1 MPPLLT
7 LVFTDVVE
15 SSATKRHVSLG
26 RDDRERDH
34 TYLENVQARHFDLV
48 RACCLAHRGKEVST
62 SGDAFFLTFEDP
74 VEAVRCAID
83 IQKRLSAQP
92 IETPRGPLRL
102 RIGVHSGFP
111 EFFDDSWHG
120 TDVDTAARIEAA
132 ATERQILLSSR
143 TYELVRHMTDVRFLA
158 RGDFALKGV
167 DRVTLWE
174 ADWDGKGPR
183 PTSARPLPTRL
194 WRNPAWLSFAMAA
207 VVAIGAIEVYR
218 AHVEQR
224 ARTGAQSGPGINDR
238 RSVAVLRFKNQG
250 SQDDAWLGTALS
262 EMVTE
267 QLAAGDQLRAIPGE
281 EVARTSSDL
290 SLAGMFSFG
299 EVLLNKIQTNL
310 GSDYIVTGSYTLTG
324 DSPARGVRVSLQ
336 LQDTHSG
343 QVLSSPSYDGTVDA
357 LPDVAKRIASDVRTA
372 LTVPAPTDMERTQAS
387 AAAPSNPE
395 ALRLYAE
402 GLDKLRAF
410 DLLEARDRLER
421 TIQLEPNYALAH
433 AALAD
438 TLQLLGYDALARDEA
453 KRAVE
458 LSGDL
463 SQKDR
468 RSIDARYRAISAD
481 WDEAAK
487 LYGALWEVYDDEP
500 TFAIEEAHAQA
511 EAGHAQD
518 ALATLEALR
527 RSDARARTDP
537 RTDYEEALAAEKLS
551 DVKRQHAAA
560 AKAAKEASQ
569 RGATL
574 LAAEAYWQDCNALLA
589 LGNTKGAEGSCQQA
603 NQWSDSSAAKQV
615 KARSLT
621 ALSNLM
627 DAEGKP
633 EQVMALRKQALED
646 AEEIGSRKDIIGA
659 LMNLANLQST
669 EGHIADAQSNERQ
682 AIQIAREIGDK
693 QQLLD
698 LQNNLA
704 SDSKTVGE
712 YQDAKTQYQD
722 SLETARGIGDQG
734 GVSTALQNLGS
745 LCLLAGDLTCAEK
758 DVKQGLN
765 ISQAAHLEAVT
776 ASGFENLGDIQLVRG
791 IFSDARKNYEN
802 ELALFTKE
810 NDTADIASAHLALA
824 KLSFEQGKIADAE
837 NEARQSIQ
845 GFQAEKLADSEADA
859 HTALAR
865 CLISQGKLADAGHEI
880 AAADQLRAQD
890 RIIRISLGITE
901 AQLAAR
907 SGDLATAR
915 QELNSQLADAK
926 ARNLVG
932 LEFEARLALAEIAPH
947 SQSNKAVLAALQND
961 ARASGYLLLAKEAE
975 DLQSSH

>member
-1 MPPLLT
+1 MPLLT
-7 LVFTDVVE
+7 IVFTDVVE

-34 TYLENVQARHFDLV
+34 AYLENVQTRHFDLI
-48 RACCLAHRGKEVST
+48 RASCQAHHGKEVST

-74 VEAVRCAID
+74 VEGVRCAVD
-83 IQKRLSAQP
+83 IQERLAAQP
-92 IETPRGPLRL
+92 IDTPRGPLRL

-111 EFFDDSWHG
+111 EFFEDSWHG
-120 TDVDTAARIEAA
+120 TDVDTAARVEAA

-143 TYELVRHMTDVRFLA
+143 TYELVRHMTDVRFLP

-167 DRVTLWE
+167 DRITLWE

-183 PTSARPLPTRL
+183 PTSARPLPARQ
-194 WRNPAWLSFAMAA
+194 WRSPAWLSIAMA
-207 VVAIGAIEVYR
+207 VVVVIGAVEVYR
-218 AHVEQR
+218 AHVDRR
-224 ARTGAQSGPGINDR
+224 ARTGAESGPAANER
-238 RSVAVLRFKNQG
+238 RSVAVLQFKNQG

-267 QLAAGDQLRAIPGE
+267 QLAAGDQLRAIPGDD
-281 EVARTSSDL
+281 VARTYSDL

-299 EVLLNKIQTNL
+299 QVLLSKIQANL
-310 GSDYIVTGSYTLTG
+310 GSDYIVSGSYTLTG
-324 DSPARGVRVSLQ
+324 DTAARGVRISLQ

-343 QVLSSPSYDGTVDA
+343 RVLSSSSYDGTLDA
-357 LPDVAKRIASDVRTA
+357 LSDVAKRIATDVRAA
-372 LTVPAPTDMERTQAS
+372 LTVPAPTDIERTQAD
-387 AAAPSNPE
+387 AAAPSNPQ

-410 DLLEARDRLER
+410 DLLEARDRLEHA
-421 TIQLEPNYALAH
+421 IQLEPNYALAH

-438 TLQLLGYDALARDEA
+438 TLQLLGYDQLARDEA
-453 KRAVE
+453 KRAAD

-481 WDEAAK
+481 WEEAAK
-487 LYGALWEVYDDEP
+487 IYGALWEVYNDEP
-500 TFAIEEAHAQA
+500 SFALEEAHAQA

-518 ALATLEALR
+518 ALATLDALR
-527 RSDARARTDP
+527 RSDSRAKNDP

-551 DVKRQHAAA
+551 DVTRQHAAA

-569 RGATL
+569 QGAIL

-589 LGNTKGAEGSCQQA
+589 MGDTKGAEGSCQQA

-646 AEEIGSRKDIIGA
+646 AQEIGSRKDIIGA

-669 EGHIADAQSNERQ
+669 EGRIADAQSNERQ
-682 AIQIAREIGDK
+682 AIQIARDIGDK

-704 SDSKTVGE
+704 SDSKTEGE
-712 YQDAKTQYQD
+712 YQDAKAQYED
-722 SLETARGIGDQG
+722 SLQTARDIGDQG
-734 GVSTALQNLGS
+734 GISTALQNLGS
-745 LCLLAGDLTCAEK
+745 LCLLAGDLACAEK
-758 DVKQGLN
+758 DVKAALA
-765 ISQAAHLEAVT
+765 ISQAAHLQATT
-776 ASGFENLGDIQLVRG
+776 ASGFENLGDIQLVKG
-791 IFSDARKNYEN
+791 SFGEARNSYEN

-810 NDTADIASAHLALA
+810 GDKADIAGADLALA
-824 KLSFEQGKIADAE
+824 KMAFEQGKIADAE
-837 NEARQSIQ
+837 NEARQAIQ
-845 GFQAEKLADSEADA
+845 GFQAEKLADNEADA
-859 HTALAR
+859 HSTLAR
-865 CLISQGKLADAGHEI
+865 CLTSQGKLADAAKEVAN
-880 AAADQLRAQD
+880 AASLEVQD
-890 RIIRISLGITE
+890 RTIRISLGITE
-901 AQLAAR
+901 AQLSAR
-907 SGDLATAR
+907 SGEIDKAR
-915 QELNSQLADAK
+915 QDLDSQLMQAK
-926 ARNLVG
+926 EKNLVG
-932 LEFEARLALAEIAPH
+932 LELEARLASAALDSH
-947 SQSNKAVLAALQND
+947 SQSNKAALAALQDD
-961 ARASGYLLLAKEAE
+961 ARASGYLLVAAKAQHLLAKN
-975 DLQSSH
+975 